1 MAVPPGYG
9 GALPQGKGHLF
20 ITQKGAGTVAERRM
34 FAKTIIDSDAFL
46 DMSTSAQALYFHLAM
61 RADDDGFVNNPKK
74 IQKIVGAADDDVKV
88 LMAKRFIIG
97 FESGVIVIK
106 HWKMHNYIQNDR
118 YKPTVYQ
125 AEMERLS
132 IKPNRSYT
140 ENPIGISDVSSLD
153 TVCIQSASSLEAQV
167 RLGKVRK
174 GKTPPTPRGGD
185 KRFDQFWE
193 AYPRKTAKENARKA
207 FAKHKFN
214 DDTLHTV
221 LEALNAQKTSDQW
234 QKEGGQF
241 IPYAATWLNQRRWE
255 DDLPTPAGEVNWAV
269 PS

>member
-1 MAVPPGYG
+1 M
-9 GALPQGKGHLF
+9 
-20 ITQKGAGTVAERRM
+20 AERRM

-46 DMSTSAQALYFHLAM
+46 DMSASAQALYFHLGM

-74 IQKIVGAADDDVKV
+74 IQKITGAAEDDLKI
-88 LMAKRFIIG
+88 LLAKRFIIG

-153 TVCIQSASSLEAQV
+153 TVCIHSASSLEAQV
-167 RLGKVRK
+167 RLGKDRIDKSNLGQSDDAVA
-174 GKTPPTPRGGD
+174 TPPNNKRKEMNIPPSVDEVAAYCKERRNKINAEHFVDYYASRGWMLGKAKMKD
-185 KRFDQFWE
+185 WKAAVRTWE
-193 AYPRKTAKENARKA
+193 ANDKQRVTPTLPERKYQ
-207 FAKHKFN
+207 
-214 DDTLHTV
+214 V
-221 LEALNAQKTSDQW
+221 ISD
-234 QKEGGQF
+234 
-241 IPYAATWLNQRRWE
+241 
-255 DDLPTPAGEVNWAV
+255 
-269 PS
+269 

>member
-106 HWKMHNYIQNDR
+106 HWKIHNYIQKDR
-118 YKPTVYQ
+118 YKPTMYQ
-125 AEMERLS
+125 TEKNQLS
-132 IKPNRSYT
+132 IKGNNGYT
-140 ENPIGISDVSSLD
+140 EALPAMDTTCVQNVSSLD
-153 TVCIQSASSLEAQV
+153 TQV

-174 GKTPPTPRGGD
+174 GKPPSSPPGGFE
-185 KRFDQFWE
+185 RFWE
-193 AYPRKTAKENARKA
+193 AYPIKKAKPVALKA
-207 FAKHKFN
+207 FTKLKP
-214 DDTLHTV
+214 DDALLETMLHAINSQRMS
-221 LEALNAQKTSDQW
+221 EQW
-234 QKEGGQF
+234 QRDGGQY
-241 IPYAATWLNQRRWE
+241 IPHPATWLNQRRWE
-255 DDLPTPAGEVNWAV
+255 DQGAV
-269 PS
+269 PKATVYEEFTGW